1 MNERI
6 HPRVENNFSLV
17 EVIEKRETFF
27 DSSVEEKRRKI
38 TQISTPMQVPRP
50 IDVLTPTSTNT
61 YIYMFLDQ

>member
-50 IDVLTPTSTNT
+50 IDVLTPSSTNT